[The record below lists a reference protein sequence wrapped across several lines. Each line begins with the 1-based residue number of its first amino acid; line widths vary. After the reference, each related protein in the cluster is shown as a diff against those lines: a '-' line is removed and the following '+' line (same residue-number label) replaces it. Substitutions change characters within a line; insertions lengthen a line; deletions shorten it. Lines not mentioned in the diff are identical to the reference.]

1 MRKDKRNEDVIEIAE
16 NTALEDGL
24 TSNENVADA
33 QDEEYPYIIEMCN
46 ITKEFP
52 GIIANDNITLQERI
66 LLEKACSN
74 SNHYRL
80 IQELLA
86 LQKNKVLL
94 MKKQGLQNDLEERIN
109 DFVKSASK

>member
-1 MRKDKRNEDVIEIAE
+1 MYGYDM
-16 NTALEDGL
+16 
-24 TSNENVADA
+24 
-33 QDEEYPYIIEMCN
+33 P
-46 ITKEFP
+46 
-52 GIIANDNITLQERI
+52 NDNITLQERI
-66 LLEKACSN
+66 LLEKACSD

-109 DFVKSASK
+109 DFVKSTSK